1 MLSCYPHGCISFAS
15 LPFSALFQVSSS
27 CVDCMHQYCTSVSQ
41 CWHFLFVPFCNI
53 ISLSSVYISYH
64 LLPWMRPL
72 SCFIF
77 FLSRSF
83 CLFHLSICPTAGIP
97 KTQSP
102 SSTISSL
109 KKPLV
114 SMSLPAAPTMLGTL
128 MMRRTRTSLGS
139 PPLHPCHQAC
149 TLHPHRPRY
158 LQDIIFITEQSWTLN
173 WSEINVNIRLCFHSA
188 TAESGWWHRNWGI
201 PQAGISPDRSSK
213 PPGCAGGG
221 HRVPAC
227 QRQGC

>member
-27 CVDCMHQYCTSVSQ
+27 CVDCMHQYCTSVTQ
-41 CWHFLFVPFCNI
+41 CWHLLLGLLRGCLCFISLFVGLAFFFVPFCNI

-77 FLSRSF
+77 FLSHSF
-83 CLFHLSICPTAGIP
+83 CVFHLSICPTAGIP

-158 LQDIIFITEQSWTLN
+158 LQDLIFYHWAIMDIKLVWN
-173 WSEINVNIRLCFHSA
+173 
-188 TAESGWWHRNWGI
+188 
-201 PQAGISPDRSSK
+201 
-213 PPGCAGGG
+213 
-221 HRVPAC
+221 
-227 QRQGC
+227 